1 MKQSCLILF
10 IILAT
15 SCGFSQNTD
24 NIIAALDDSLS
35 AGQTTISKV
44 LSNEKYMKLHSLT
57 PFRDIIAKHA
67 ISETVTMVTSAEPGK
82 KITVKAV
89 LKTADGKPIDDALVY
104 LYHTSDKGWYSDTGA
119 HILTREGDV
128 RHARLFCY
136 VKTDAQ
142 GRFEIETIQ
151 PRGYPNSDL
160 PAHIHI
166 AVSKNGEYVP
176 GVPGELLF
184 DDDPRLTP
192 DRRSRSLQEGFLVE
206 KDSGTADNHIYSYA
220 IQLRQ

>member
-1 MKQSCLILF
+1 M
-10 IILAT
+10 
-15 SCGFSQNTD
+15 
-24 NIIAALDDSLS
+24 
-35 AGQTTISKV
+35 
-44 LSNEKYMKLHSLT
+44 YLHSLA
-57 PFRDIIAKHA
+57 PFRDLIAKYA
-67 ISETVTMVTSAEPGK
+67 KSEKVTMVTPTEPGK

-89 LKTADGKPIDDALVY
+89 LKTADGKLVNDALVY
-104 LYHTSDKGWYSDTGA
+104 LYHTSGKGWYSDTGA

-136 VKTDAQ
+136 VKTDQQ

-166 AVSKNGEYVP
+166 EVTKNGKYVA

-206 KDSGTADNHIYSYA
+206 KDSGTAGKHVYSYT
-220 IQLRQ
+220 IQLRN

>member
-1 MKQSCLILF
+1 
-10 IILAT
+10 
-15 SCGFSQNTD
+15 
-24 NIIAALDDSLS
+24 
-35 AGQTTISKV
+35 
-44 LSNEKYMKLHSLT
+44 
-57 PFRDIIAKHA
+57 
-67 ISETVTMVTSAEPGK
+67 MVTPAEPGK
-82 KITVKAV
+82 KITVKGA

-119 HILTREGDV
+119 HIQTREGDV

-136 VKTDAQ
+136 VKTDQQ
-142 GRFEIETIQ
+142 GSFEIETIQ

-166 AVSKNGEYVP
+166 EVSKNGGHVP

-206 KDSGTADNHIYSYA
+206 KDSGTAGDHIYSYV

>member
-1 MKQSCLILF
+1 MAASC
-10 IILAT
+10 
-15 SCGFSQNTD
+15 SFSQNAD

-35 AGQTTISKV
+35 AGKTNISKI

-57 PFRDIIAKHA
+57 PFREVIAKHA
-67 ISETVTMVTSAEPGK
+67 KSETVTMVTAAEPGK

-89 LKTADGKPIDDALVY
+89 LKTAAGKPIDDALVY

-119 HILTREGDV
+119 HIQTHEGDV

-136 VKTDAQ
+136 VKTGAQ

-151 PRGYPNSDL
+151 PRGYPNSNL
-160 PAHIHI
+160 PAHIHME
-166 AVSKNGEYVP
+166 VSKNGEHVP

-192 DRRSRSLQEGFLVE
+192 ERRSRSLQEGFLVE
-206 KDSGTADNHIYSYA
+206 KDSGTAGDPIYSYV